1 MNKKMIELDGSLG
14 EGGGQILRS
23 SLSLSMITGQPF
35 RIINIRAG
43 RAKPGLLR
51 QHLVAAQAAAAI
63 SGAQVTG
70 AELGSTTL
78 EFIPSGIYGGTYQ
91 FAIGSAGSCTLVL
104 QTLIPALLYAD
115 KPSTIKIT
123 GGTHNDMAP
132 PAQFL
137 QKAYG
142 RVLQQMGAEISFEL
156 KRYGFVPAGGGEII
170 AQVQPCKQLK
180 RLDLLERGERI
191 KGYAESFVAGVPVDV
206 AKRELECVGAGMGW
220 TADQL
225 LVRGLSNDQGPGNV
239 LLITLEHEQ
248 VTEVFCGFGEKS
260 VKAESVAK
268 RTIQELREY
277 VVSGAALGEHLAD
290 QVMLPFALAGGGSF
304 TCAVVSQH
312 VKTNADVIARFL
324 PVTTEFKA
332 QDKRFIC
339 TMKHN

>member
-1 MNKKMIELDGSLG
+1 MIELDGSLG
-14 EGGGQILRS
+14 EGGGQILRT

-51 QHLVAAQAAAAI
+51 QHLVAVQSAAAV

-137 QKAYG
+137 QNAYG
-142 RVLQQMGAEISFEL
+142 RVLQQMGADVSFEL

-170 AQVQPCKQLK
+170 AQIQPCKQLK
-180 RLDLLERGERI
+180 QLHLLERGERLN
-191 KGYAESFVAGVPVDV
+191 GYAESFVAGVPVDV
-206 AKRELECVGAGMGW
+206 AKRELECVGTGMGW
-220 TADQL
+220 TANQL

-239 LLITLEHEQ
+239 LLITLEHEHI
-248 VTEVFCGFGEKS
+248 TEVFCGFGEKA

-268 RTIQELREY
+268 RTVQELREY
-277 VVSGAALGEHLAD
+277 VASGAAVSEHLAD

-304 TCAVVSQH
+304 TSSVVSQH
-312 VKTNADVIARFL
+312 ARTNADVIALFL
-324 PVTTEFKA
+324 PVSTEFKPLN
-332 QDKRFIC
+332 KCFIC